1 MTKEGRAVLSR
12 SDRLRL
18 ARAAR
23 EEGED
28 KFTFF
33 ESDGKVNGDFRVV
46 CDLHMRLDALSKSV
60 KFYDMHE
67 TFNVFSSKTVIE
79 LEEKLDVTFVAQA
92 TVILA
97 SEALT
102 SDPENLDL
110 AVELMSSQASE
121 AIALLDLDV
130 VDLVTTN
137 LLVNHKGIS
146 KEEVRVSNRCYS
158 KCGQDHSF
166 ENLT

>member
-1 MTKEGRAVLSR
+1 MVY
-12 SDRLRL
+12 
-18 ARAAR
+18 
-23 EEGED
+23 
-28 KFTFF
+28 
-33 ESDGKVNGDFRVV
+33 DF
-46 CDLHMRLDALSKSV
+46 CMCLDALSKSV

-67 TFNVFSSKTVIE
+67 TFNVLSSKTVIE

-121 AIALLDLDV
+121 AIALLDLKE

-137 LLVNHKGIS
+137 LLVNLRMSPKR
-146 KEEVRVSNRCYS
+146 K
-158 KCGQDHSF
+158 
-166 ENLT
+166 